1 MKNIKEKQDHGLT
14 MMEALKNLSR
24 KEIRT
29 PFLLVVFNFLFSMF
43 SGPNVIVFYAVEIFE
58 VWIFP
63 Q

>member
-1 MKNIKEKQDHGLT
+1 

-29 PFLLVVFNFLFSMF
+29 PFFLVVFNFLFSMF

-58 VWIFP
+58 VRIFH

>member
-43 SGPNVIVFYAVEIFE
+43 SGPNVIVFYAVEIFK
-58 VWIFP
+58 VRIFP